1 MDGWLAGWLAQS
13 IPSPRLGLPACTPW
27 AAEKQAEPTKRRRTE
42 ASQTHGAGD
51 LQRPRASTTCG
62 GRAGERTASTLDDR
76 LTKHHR
82 ENGRVLAE
90 ALRAGPRITAPPSP
104 MWADSRLAVGGG
116 PCGLVPPGPPKL
128 LSLGRCVE
136 QPWKTHLQDGFAVR
150 VPPAPTPTPAVPE
163 FMLHAHEHGM
173 ALGHGMSLRLYEHTT
188 AQYPTVPRRGGAA
201 ERALST
207 AQHSTDPHRK
217 RCTSR
222 QRRQPSTD
230 HC

>member
-13 IPSPRLGLPACTPW
+13 IPSPRLGLPARTPW

-116 PCGLVPPGPPKL
+116 ALRLGASRAPKL

-136 QPWKTHLQDGFAVR
+136 RPWKTHLQDGFAVR
-150 VPPAPTPTPAVPE
+150 VPPAPAPTPTPAVPE

-173 ALGHGMSLRLYEHTT
+173 ALGHGMPLRAHNST
-188 AQYPTVPRRGGAA
+188 APNCTSTRRCR
-201 ERALST
+201 RASTQHST
-207 AQHSTDPHRK
+207 AQHR
-217 RCTSR
+217 
-222 QRRQPSTD
+222 PSP
-230 HC
+230 